1 MSAYLA
7 ITDDIA
13 VLNID
18 DAESRFLPGW
28 LSATDGSLDHVESSD
43 AKAPPLC

>member
-1 MSAYLA
+1 MSAYLE
-7 ITDDIA
+7 INDGIA

-28 LSATDGSLDHVESSD
+28 LSATNGSLDRIESSD